1 MIQASTSSQYWQISS
16 CTWEGTCK
24 LVRYTVD
31 SVLSPINDIGPGVFC
46 RRISVMIMTTEKHL
60 QVINRLTRLGR
71 VLPPMIIN
79 LQRELDK
86 FGRGEWG
93 LE

>member
-1 MIQASTSSQYWQISS
+1 
-16 CTWEGTCK
+16 
-24 LVRYTVD
+24 
-31 SVLSPINDIGPGVFC
+31 
-46 RRISVMIMTTEKHL
+46 MIMTTEKHL